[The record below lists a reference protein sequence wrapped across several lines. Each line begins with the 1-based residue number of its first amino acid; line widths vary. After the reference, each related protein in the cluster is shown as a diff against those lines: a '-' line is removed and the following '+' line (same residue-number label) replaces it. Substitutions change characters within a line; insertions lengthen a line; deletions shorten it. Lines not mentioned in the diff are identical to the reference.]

1 VYDKQAVGMDTPIR
15 PPVGSPL
22 TRCAQAPPSM
32 LEPSSERFDEQ
43 GIYLVTNSWGS
54 TLGVLM
60 AQRSPELFRAYVGT
74 GQMVSQRA
82 TDQILYQDV
91 LAYLQRTGDRRT
103 ERKLRAWGPPPWED
117 PDTDALAHTTMLL
130 YYEDLQPYPQ
140 SAELP
145 SNGMVSRF
153 FPSEY
158 GVLDSWN
165 ALRGLGDMFSVIYPQ
180 LQSLDFRQAVTRLE
194 VPVYLLQGRHELHS
208 RMGLALEWFEALQAP
223 SKQLIW
229 FDRSG
234 HNPQFEERGRVDDL
248 MVGKIL
254 TETY

>member
-1 VYDKQAVGMDTPIR
+1 MDTPIR

-32 LEPSSERFDEQ
+32 LEPISERFDEQ

-103 ERKLRAWGPPPWED
+103 ERKLPAWGPPP
-117 PDTDALAHTTMLL
+117 
-130 YYEDLQPYPQ
+130 
-140 SAELP
+140 
-145 SNGMVSRF
+145 
-153 FPSEY
+153 
-158 GVLDSWN
+158 
-165 ALRGLGDMFSVIYPQ
+165 
-180 LQSLDFRQAVTRLE
+180 
-194 VPVYLLQGRHELHS
+194 
-208 RMGLALEWFEALQAP
+208 
-223 SKQLIW
+223 
-229 FDRSG
+229 
-234 HNPQFEERGRVDDL
+234 
-248 MVGKIL
+248 
-254 TETY
+254 